1 MPVILD
7 GAARYES
14 IDLQPEEFFQALAG
28 GYTVSTSQPAPWDVI
43 ALWEQVLLESDELVY
58 IPMSSGLSSACST
71 AMGLANEYAG
81 RVFVVD
87 NHRIS
92 ESPKSSVLDALALR
106 EAGCGAREIQRELE
120 ASAYDSIAYAGVET
134 MEHLRRGGRI
144 TARAAAISTVLQI
157 KPLLKIEGAKLD
169 VCAKVRGTIGCK
181 KKLLETARQVAEHYV
196 ETRDVDTGIT
206 SSYRDTSAAEDW
218 QKMAAAAFPEY
229 RKTCGPLTFSISTHV
244 GPDTFGLTVS
254 HRLAR
259 TKGEQI

>member
-7 GAARYES
+7 GAARYEG

-28 GYTVSTSQPAPWDVI
+28 GHTVSTSQLAPWDVI

-92 ESPKSSVLDALALR
+92 ESLKSSVLDALALR

-134 MEHLRRGGRI
+134 MEHLRRGLPHHSQGSRHQYGFANQ
-144 TARAAAISTVLQI
+144 TAS
-157 KPLLKIEGAKLD
+157 EN
-169 VCAKVRGTIGCK
+169 
-181 KKLLETARQVAEHYV
+181 
-196 ETRDVDTGIT
+196 
-206 SSYRDTSAAEDW
+206 
-218 QKMAAAAFPEY
+218 
-229 RKTCGPLTFSISTHV
+229 
-244 GPDTFGLTVS
+244 
-254 HRLAR
+254 
-259 TKGEQI
+259 

>member
-7 GAARYES
+7 GAARYEALTCS
-14 IDLQPEEFFQALAG
+14 RRSFFRRWQAG
-28 GYTVSTSQPAPWDVI
+28 TRFPPPSRRPWDVI

-92 ESPKSSVLDALALR
+92 ESLKSSVLDALALR

-144 TARAAAISTVLQI
+144 TARAAAISTVLQTN
-157 KPLLKIEGAKLD
+157 
-169 VCAKVRGTIGCK
+169 R
-181 KKLLETARQVAEHYV
+181 
-196 ETRDVDTGIT
+196 
-206 SSYRDTSAAEDW
+206 
-218 QKMAAAAFPEY
+218 F
-229 RKTCGPLTFSISTHV
+229 
-244 GPDTFGLTVS
+244 
-254 HRLAR
+254 
-259 TKGEQI
+259 

>member
-7 GAARYES
+7 GAARYEG

-28 GYTVSTSQPAPWDVI
+28 GHTVSTSLPAPWDVI

-92 ESPKSSVLDALALR
+92 ESLKSSVLDALALR

-144 TARAAAISTVLQI
+144 GRITALA
-157 KPLLKIEGAKLD
+157 
-169 VCAKVRGTIGCK
+169 GTMRPHHSQGSRHQYGFANQ
-181 KKLLETARQVAEHYV
+181 TASEN
-196 ETRDVDTGIT
+196 
-206 SSYRDTSAAEDW
+206 
-218 QKMAAAAFPEY
+218 
-229 RKTCGPLTFSISTHV
+229 
-244 GPDTFGLTVS
+244 
-254 HRLAR
+254 
-259 TKGEQI
+259 